1 MRRLPHLAWADMD
14 SDDEAWSEEDTSI
27 GQHYMAEGPAEDMG
41 PVHAE
46 AQEDVEQE
54 VPSTAPTLA
63 ELWEAFAPPSA
74 ASGAD
79 TAWPMGAATASASSA
94 AKACGKGWLGPSAAR
109 AAEPFRRKSQTV
121 QSAARAAEPWT
132 SRASGARAVPA
143 ETVWDDW
150 TTASAEPV
158 RVAKGPE
165 EGGANCPLG
174 MHTERNKAKKEK
186 KARRQAVNSTSA
198 PVLCYVHV
206 SK

>member
-1 MRRLPHLAWADMD
+1 M
-14 SDDEAWSEEDTSI
+14 
-27 GQHYMAEGPAEDMG
+27 GQHYTAEGPEEDMG

-54 VPSTAPTLA
+54 VPSTGPTLA
-63 ELWEAFAPPSA
+63 ELWAAFAPPSA
-74 ASGAD
+74 ASTAD
-79 TAWPMGAATASASSA
+79 PAGPMGAATATASSA
-94 AKACGKGWLGPSAAR
+94 AKAAGKGWPGPSAAR

-150 TTASAEPV
+150 RTATPAMG

-165 EGGANCPLG
+165 EGGSHCPLG
-174 MHTERNKAKKEK
+174 MHTDRNRAKKLRKE
-186 KARRQAVNSTSA
+186 RRQAVNSTSVA
-198 PVLCYVHV
+198 PVLCYAHV